1 MANGIPAVRRIQ
13 KFRNGGDYS
22 FLDRALD
29 TPLGP
34 GSPNT
39 LRDVPAMARSLGPG
53 FLELARYQPTG
64 VGDVAEA
71 AHFASSLRDPEYR
84 GELVDL
90 SKVSTDPF
98 SLPFKFSDLNA
109 PQWDAI
115 AAGLP
120 GGAAV
125 SKGIMSMVP
134 MSGVT
139 AWHGSPHRFER
150 FRTSQIGT
158 GEGAQAYGHGLYFA
172 QNPKT
177 GKWYRKR
184 MSPHVGLDPVINV
197 GNRTIAWRQL
207 PEGSDE
213 KRAMN
218 NLIIEGTTRTPKQ
231 TLDALEQTTGEFA
244 ATDHAAA
251 RVIRKW
257 MDEGDVS
264 INTGYLYEVDIPDEA
279 VSRMLDWD
287 KPLIEQSED
296 IQKFFSDAGLHDL
309 EGQIKLTRVNDE
321 LAEIE
326 GTRSAGVGLIEHMG
340 LESRANELAVE
351 RRNLMANLEQEGSA
365 AYSRLARKE
374 GGYPPHDVR
383 RDPAA
388 ASAALNVAGIPGIK
402 YYDGPSRAAQEG
414 TSNFVVFDE
423 NLPKIISGPEVQKR
437 DGGPIMSPMPRGI
450 TGASR
455 PTGLGPMHVP
465 RGTVYMQEGGD
476 PFTPLE
482 IPNDRIPEEPYYLS
496 DIPKGLMN
504 LADMAFNSPK
514 VRDTL
519 GVFSKEDQDWAES
532 LQDLFPEEERY
543 GGRGDVAR
551 HLAAGWLA
559 SKARNPRFSKGIMQI
574 REQFDTAPY
583 ARQDTINNSIGYKI
597 EAGTKEEAERVIQ
610 RIIAQGN
617 YARVNSPSD
626 PNNPDQY
633 QDGGGVHPQQ
643 GGGMFLD
650 PGVSV
655 PAFNASDYLSP
666 AAPAPVQPAPTN
678 FSPYGSV
685 YTPDVVA
692 PTYAPTPTTAPAPTP
707 TPTDTTMAQSYAE
720 APVSTPV
727 PFTSIGPM
735 TPDGYMGGTTTGNYL
750 GGTAAE
756 LAPDTYFAPN
766 IPGAGQGY
774 TSQFSDPDAM
784 QNLDYSNYPK
794 RGDFGSSDDGGHLE
808 FKQAENEWW
817 QNKANPTV
825 APPTVAP
832 PTVAPPTV
840 AAPNMMPPTLSEM
853 IQPPVAPSRSDYGE
867 EEGMDYRNDLNAYR
881 SVAPPPQAVAP
892 PPVMAPMPPPPPVMQ
907 PEIQP
912 IRSDYGAEEGMDY
925 RNDLN
930 AYRSLVPPP
939 VMQPPTAPLASE
951 MPTREALL
959 EANKRKAER
968 FASGEN
974 AQIPIGPPRGIISE
988 EAANFGVQAD
998 KQAPMPPMMQP
1009 TAPPPPVIPSMP
1021 PTPQAMQQ
1029 PMPKRSDYGEEEGMD
1044 YRNDLNDY
1052 RSPAPPPPTLSE
1064 MIQPPVMQPPPPQAV
1079 APPTMP
1085 TPQVMQPP
1093 LPPNHPSLGG
1103 QLTPVQQPPQQVMP
1117 PQIRNPAPDLG
1128 GQLTPVQQPPQP
1140 QPQPQPQQ
1148 VMPPQPQFQ
1157 PPIPQP
1163 MPAPPLPDLGPRPS
1177 RSEYG
1182 QEEGMDYK
1190 NDLRE
1195 WNEAKTARGY
1205 QDGGG
1210 VQYFQQG
1217 KGVEI
1222 APSSEGRLTSE
1233 QRAGLRQF
1241 FSDPSTAPA
1250 EEPGFIAEE
1259 GFWNLHNR
1267 PGFDMR
1273 DLTDVV
1279 FNPSSKLD
1287 KALLPL
1293 MLFPPAA
1300 AAATLAKWG
1309 YGGYKAVRAMK
1320 RLGEL
1325 QRNIPGVALGNPR
1338 NTRGITTPLGDAN
1351 SGRRTYM
1358 QANVA
1363 SEPAEMVHGRYLLD
1377 RNQDSK
1383 ELEDFLTP
1391 PSGGR

>member
-13 KFRNGGDYS
+13 SFRNGGDYS

-90 SKVSTDPF
+90 SEVSTDPF
-98 SLPFKFSDLNA
+98 SLPFKFSDLNE

-115 AAGLP
+115 AAVLP

-125 SKGIMSMVP
+125 SKGIAALKGLSMAP
-134 MSGVT
+134 MSGIT

-172 QNPKT
+172 QNPET
-177 GKWYRKR
+177 GKWYRKWT
-184 MSPHVGLDPVINV
+184 SPHVGLNPVINV

-213 KRAMN
+213 RRAMN
-218 NLIIEGTTRTPKQ
+218 NLIVGGTTRTPKQ

-257 MDEGDVS
+257 MEEGDVS

-279 VSRMLDWD
+279 ISRMLDWD

-296 IQKFFSDAGLHDL
+296 IQKFFSDAGLHDP
-309 EGQIKLTRVNDE
+309 EAQIKLTRVNDE

-326 GTRSAGVGLIEHMG
+326 GTRSAGGIGFVDNVK
-340 LESRANELAVE
+340 LERRANELAVE
-351 RRNLMANLEQEGSA
+351 KRFLTANLEQEGSV
-365 AYSRLARKE
+365 AYSLLARKE

-383 RDPAA
+383 RDFPA
-388 ASAALNVAGIPGIK
+388 ASATLNAAGIPGIK

-437 DGGPIMSPMPRGI
+437 DGGPIMSPMPKGI

-465 RGTVYMQEGGD
+465 RGTSYMQDGGEA
-476 PFTPLE
+476 FTPLE
-482 IPNDRIPEEPYYLS
+482 IPDDRIPEQPYELM
-496 DIPKGLMN
+496 DVPRGLAA
-504 LADMAFNSPK
+504 LGKALFNSPT
-514 VRDTL
+514 VRNAF

-543 GGRGDVAR
+543 GGRGDAAR

-559 SKARNPRFSKGIMQI
+559 SKARNPRVSQGILQAL
-574 REQFDTAPY
+574 EHFPGQGPNPY
-583 ARQDTINNSIGYKI
+583 SQQDNRNNSIGFQI
-597 EAGTKEEAERVIQ
+597 EAETKEEAEREIQ

-617 YARVNSPSD
+617 YARVND
-626 PNNPDQY
+626 Y
-633 QDGGGVHPQQ
+633 QDGGAVQPQQ
-643 GGGMFLD
+643 GGGMFLQPD
-650 PGVSV
+650 TAL
-655 PAFNASDYLSP
+655 PAFNAADYLSP
-666 AAPAPVQPAPTN
+666 AAPAPAPAQPAPTN

-692 PTYAPTPTTAPAPTP
+692 PTYAPTPTTAPAPPP
-707 TPTDTTMAQSYAE
+707 TPTDTTMDQSYAA
-720 APVSTPV
+720 APVTEPLEFVSP
-727 PFTSIGPM
+727 
-735 TPDGYMGGTTTGNYL
+735 GGITTGNYL

-766 IPGAGQGY
+766 IPGAGQGF

-784 QNLDYSNYPK
+784 QNLDYSDYPK
-794 RGDFGSSDDGGHLE
+794 RSDFGSSDEGGHIE

-825 APPTVAP
+825 ATPPPTVAAPTVAAPTVAP

-840 AAPNMMPPTLSEM
+840 A
-853 IQPPVAPSRSDYGE
+853 
-867 EEGMDYRNDLNAYR
+867 
-881 SVAPPPQAVAP
+881 
-892 PPVMAPMPPPPPVMQ
+892 PPVMPP
-907 PEIQP
+907 
-912 IRSDYGAEEGMDY
+912 
-925 RNDLN
+925 
-930 AYRSLVPPP
+930 
-939 VMQPPTAPLASE
+939 
-951 MPTREALL
+951 
-959 EANKRKAER
+959 
-968 FASGEN
+968 
-974 AQIPIGPPRGIISE
+974 
-988 EAANFGVQAD
+988 
-998 KQAPMPPMMQP
+998 
-1009 TAPPPPVIPSMP
+1009 
-1021 PTPQAMQQ
+1021 

-1052 RSPAPPPPTLSE
+1052 RSVMQPPQVAPPPP
-1064 MIQPPVMQPPPPQAV
+1064 MPPQVAPPPP
-1079 APPTMP
+1079 
-1085 TPQVMQPP
+1085 
-1093 LPPNHPSLGG
+1093 
-1103 QLTPVQQPPQQVMP
+1103 
-1117 PQIRNPAPDLG
+1117 
-1128 GQLTPVQQPPQP
+1128 
-1140 QPQPQPQQ
+1140 
-1148 VMPPQPQFQ
+1148 MPPQP
-1157 PPIPQP
+1157 
-1163 MPAPPLPDLGPRPS
+1163 LPELGPRPK
-1177 RSEYG
+1177 RSDYG
-1182 QEEGMDYK
+1182 SEDRYDYQY
-1190 NDLRE
+1190 DLRE
-1195 WNEAKTARGY
+1195 WNEAKKARGY

-1210 VQYFQQG
+1210 VQHFQDGTEVRSQG
-1217 KGVEI
+1217 
-1222 APSSEGRLTSE
+1222 SLTAE
-1233 QRAGLRQF
+1233 QRETLKQF
-1241 FSDPSTAPA
+1241 FVEPSTAPA

-1259 GFWNLHNR
+1259 GFFNLQNR

-1273 DLTDVV
+1273 DLTDIVY
-1279 FNPSSKLD
+1279 NPSSKLD
-1287 KALLPL
+1287 NALLPL
-1293 MLFPPAA
+1293 LFFPPAA
-1300 AAATLAKWG
+1300 AAAKLAQLG
-1309 YGGYKAVRAMK
+1309 YKGYKAVRAME
-1320 RLGEL
+1320 RLGDL
-1325 QRNIPGVALGNPR
+1325 QRKIPVAALGNPR
-1338 NTRGITTPLGDAN
+1338 NTRGITTPLGGPT

-1358 QANVA
+1358 QANLA
-1363 SEPAEMVHGRYLLD
+1363 TELPEMIHGRYLLD
-1377 RNQDSK
+1377 RNQDPK
-1383 ELEDFLTP
+1383 EPEDFLTQ